1 MYESPCSINQCFHI
15 WESFTLFL
23 ASLWWSP
30 HLSDID
36 LAVSPTYLTVGSPSA
51 STHSLHVD
59 SYIRFLLLQFSGF
72 LAIGHARHFFL
83 PHGLV
88 SHGFALVSSS
98 FVPCPSSPSPS
109 LEPPSTSIALP

>member
-1 MYESPCSINQCFHI
+1 MYESTCFHMY
-15 WESFTLFL
+15 ESLTLSL

-36 LAVSPTYLTVGSPSA
+36 LAVSPTYLMVGSPLT
-51 STHSLHVD
+51 STHCLQVD

-72 LAIGHARHFFL
+72 LAIGHARHFLL

-88 SHGFALVSSS
+88 SQGFAFVRSS
-98 FVPCPSSPSPS
+98 FRNTPLLSNN
-109 LEPPSTSIALP
+109 LTSTQ